1 MEPAPAG
8 NPLKFELPDHDLAY
22 FQRGAWEN
30 PRFWNRL
37 GGQPD
42 LTGKRVLDLGCGHG
56 SLCLDMARAGAAR
69 VVGVDLNKRLIQFAQ
84 QNLQRNYPELADRV
98 EFRCIDI
105 AELPET
111 DFDLM
116 TSKDTF
122 EHVMDL
128 PQVLCAMYERLKS
141 GGRLYAAIGPLWNS
155 PFGDHDTVKRLI
167 GVNLPWAHL
176 WIPNRIV
183 LGATARRLG
192 KPLSSYRDLG
202 MNMLAYRDYRRILH
216 ESGFIVE
223 FFQPNCSRHPVLRL
237 FGLLQSL
244 PLMGDYFVNNIYCIL
259 RKP

>member
-1 MEPAPAG
+1 MDTPTTALEPR
-8 NPLKFELPDHDLAY
+8 DVAY

-30 PRFWNRL
+30 PRFWSRL

-42 LTGKRVLDLGCGHG
+42 LAGKTALDLGCGHG
-56 SLCLDMARAGAAR
+56 SLCIDMAKAGAAR
-69 VVGVDLNKRLIQFAQ
+69 VVGVDLNERLIRFAQ

-98 EFRCIDI
+98 EFHCIDI
-105 AELPET
+105 ADLPEG

-128 PQVLCAMYERLKS
+128 PKVLRDMRERLKS

-167 GVNLPWAHL
+167 GVNIPWAHL
-176 WIPNRIV
+176 WLPDRLV
-183 LGATARRLG
+183 LRATAKRLG
-192 KPLSSYRDLG
+192 RPLQSYRDLG
-202 MNMLAYRDYRRILH
+202 MNMLAFRDYRRIIH
-216 ESGFIVE
+216 DAGFMVE
-223 FFQPNCSRHPVLRL
+223 FFQPNCSRHPVVRMFSLLRH
-237 FGLLQSL
+237 L
-244 PLMGDYFVNNIYCIL
+244 PLVGDYFVNNLYCIL